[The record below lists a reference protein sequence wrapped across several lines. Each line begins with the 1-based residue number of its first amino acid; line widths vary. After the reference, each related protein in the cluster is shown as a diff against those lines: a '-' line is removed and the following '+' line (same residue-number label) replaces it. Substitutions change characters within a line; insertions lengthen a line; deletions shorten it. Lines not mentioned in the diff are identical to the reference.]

1 MTAWP
6 EAREGSFTMNVADI
20 VVLIA
25 AAIAIGGLGWFFFA
39 PRWARAAE
47 LSGGVQRVTAT
58 VRGGYSP
65 DVIRD

>member
-1 MTAWP
+1 
-6 EAREGSFTMNVADI
+6 MNVADI

-47 LSGGVQRVTAT
+47 LSGGVQRVTVT

-65 DVIRD
+65 DVIRG